1 MFLSACASSSPTQC
15 LVIVRFNLE
24 VTGSE
29 VVPEQTDQP
38 SYLRAFAQEEK
49 TCSGLARWQGVFV
62 FVCLSQSICR
72 RRIKDVLMSGTVAR
86 GGAMSVCFL
95 ACVSNSPTQCLICR
109 GRIKNVLMSGTVA
122 RGGAR
127 AALSPLRMDSC
138 IADPQQ
144 ELLIVF
150 KERNLR

>member
-1 MFLSACASSSPTQC
+1 M
-15 LVIVRFNLE
+15 R
-24 VTGSE
+24 
-29 VVPEQTDQP
+29 
-38 SYLRAFAQEEK
+38 R
-49 TCSGLARWQGVFV
+49 
-62 FVCLSQSICR
+62 SQSKQANHLISR
-72 RRIKDVLMSGTVAR
+72 RLQKRKKRRAHVWL
-86 GGAMSVCFL
+86 GGKGWGKGRVFPTGLCFL

-109 GRIKNVLMSGTVA
+109 RRIKDVLMSGTVA

>member
-1 MFLSACASSSPTQC
+1 MFLSACVSNSPTQC
-15 LVIVRFNLE
+15 LVIVRFNMK
-24 VTGSE
+24 VTGSG

-38 SYLRAFAQEEK
+38 SYLKAFAE
-49 TCSGLARWQGVFV
+49 
-62 FVCLSQSICR
+62 R
-72 RRIKDVLMSGTVAR
+72 RRKDVLMA
-86 GGAMSVCFL
+86 
-95 ACVSNSPTQCLICR
+95 
-109 GRIKNVLMSGTVA
+109 GTVA